1 MTTARNGNPSSALQ
15 PPDAAVSVL
24 VEGVSK
30 RYGKMRQAEKS
41 TGRDV
46 GRMWA
51 LRDVSLAVKKG
62 EMVGL
67 LGPNGAG
74 KTTLMKCI
82 ATLLEASAG
91 RILVENID
99 VAREPLQARKKMGLV
114 TCDERSFYWRLS
126 ARENLRFFGALY
138 RVPRR
143 AADGRVEELLEALG
157 LSEAAER
164 PYHSFST
171 GMRQKMAI
179 ARGLLTDPQVVLYDE
194 PTRSLDP
201 VSTQRIREWI
211 RESRARHPE
220 KTHILATNQLTEAEQ
235 LCDRVIIVNG
245 GRIVVQGTVPEI
257 RERFGEA
264 DQSLHRLVCEG
275 VEGCD
280 LPPADPDA
288 GVWEI
293 SMERTGDGAAVIR
306 LVADQR
312 GEGLS
317 LVLAAILR
325 QGGRVL
331 RCESGQASFD
341 EVFCRIIAREQTAAG
356 AAAEVAS

>member
-1 MTTARNGNPSSALQ
+1 MTARNGSHSPCTQ
-15 PPDAAVSVL
+15 PTGEAVSVL

-30 RYGKMRQAEKS
+30 RYGKIKQAGQS
-41 TGRDV
+41 TGSDG

-51 LRDVSLAVKKG
+51 LRDVSLSVRRG

-91 RILVENID
+91 RILVENVD
-99 VAREPLQARKKMGLV
+99 VAREPRQARKHMGLV

-143 AADGRVEELLEALG
+143 DVDGRIEELLAALG
-157 LSEAAER
+157 LSGAAER

-179 ARGLLTDPQVVLYDE
+179 ARGLLTDPRVVLYDE

-211 RESRARHPE
+211 RESRSRHPE

-235 LCDRVIIVNG
+235 LCDRVVIVNG
-245 GRIVVQGTVPEI
+245 GQIVVQGTVPEI

-264 DQSLHRLVCEG
+264 GQSMHRLVCEG
-275 VEGCD
+275 VGESD

-293 SMERTGDGAAVIR
+293 SWERPEEGAAVIH
-306 LVADQR
+306 LVADQH

-317 LVLAAILR
+317 LVLASILR

-331 RCESGQASFD
+331 RCETRQASFD
-341 EVFCRIIAREQTAAG
+341 EVFCRIIAKEQSAAG
-356 AAAEVAS
+356 AVTEVAL